1 MARCGWAIANSALL
15 GGLITDSGGDN
26 VHGDRGRRLG
36 AGMSTT
42 DPGGRDAVRERVMQR
57 LRAGIRERQM
67 RGESLDAVYVWIDH
81 QRMDGTITEEE
92 AAIAE
97 LVVRHYTTPDAARK
111 RDCGDG
117 IWAAREDVT

>member
-1 MARCGWAIANSALL
+1 MGIA
-15 GGLITDSGGDN
+15 
-26 VHGDRGRRLG
+26 G
-36 AGMSTT
+36 ADWGQAMSTT
-42 DPGGRDAVRERVMQR
+42 DPGGRDAVREGVMQR
-57 LRAGIRERQM
+57 LRAGIHERQM